1 MREALL
7 TGISFGL
14 TSGVITTVGLI
25 VGLHAGTHSRLAVI
39 GGVVT
44 IAIADALSDALG
56 IHIAEE
62 SRAGRT
68 GRQIWGATIS
78 TFLSKFLMAAT
89 FLIPLLFFKLAT
101 AVFLCVAWA
110 LLVVVIISD
119 LLAKARGEGRLKTI
133 AEHLLISMAVIVVTH
148 YVGVWVAARFK

>member
-1 MREALL
+1 MRESLL
-7 TGISFGL
+7 SGISFGL

-25 VGLHAGTHSRLAVI
+25 VGLNAGTHSRLAVI

-62 SRAGRT
+62 SRDGRT
-68 GRQIWGATIS
+68 GQHIWAATLS
-78 TFLSKFLMAAT
+78 TFFSKFLMAAT
-89 FLIPLLFFKLAT
+89 FLIPLLFLKLAT
-101 AVFLCVAWA
+101 AVVLCVVWA

-133 AEHLLISMAVIVVTH
+133 AEHLLIAMVVIVVTH
-148 YVGVWVAARFK
+148 YVGVWVAARF